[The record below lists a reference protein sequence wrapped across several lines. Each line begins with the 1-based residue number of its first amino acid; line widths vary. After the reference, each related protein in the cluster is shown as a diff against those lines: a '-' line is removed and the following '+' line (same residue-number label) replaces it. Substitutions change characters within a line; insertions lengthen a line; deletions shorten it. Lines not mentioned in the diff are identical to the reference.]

1 MTEMVYGAVPAQ
13 SGDPILPRWWR
24 TIDKWSVSCIL
35 ILFGIGILLGLAA
48 SPPLAERNGL
58 GYFHYVERQLI
69 FGVAA
74 LITMFAF
81 TMVAWLCWSIR
92 IDSGLPVGIGGW
104 RSQVDLGEVDM
115 Y

>member
-48 SPPLAERNGL
+48 SPPWRNVMGWA
-58 GYFHYVERQLI
+58 I
-69 FGVAA
+69 
-74 LITMFAF
+74 
-81 TMVAWLCWSIR
+81 SIM
-92 IDSGLPVGIGGW
+92 LNAK
-104 RSQVDLGEVDM
+104 
-115 Y
+115 